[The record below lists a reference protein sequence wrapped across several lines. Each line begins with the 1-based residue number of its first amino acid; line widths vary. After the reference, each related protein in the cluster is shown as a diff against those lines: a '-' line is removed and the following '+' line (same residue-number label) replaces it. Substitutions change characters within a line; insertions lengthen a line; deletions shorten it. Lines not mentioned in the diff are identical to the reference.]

1 MKKLLLASFLSLS
14 TITAFADPLDATVKA
29 QAITALGYQNQEV
42 QLITNHW
49 ASVTNNTD
57 QMRVITVWYKI
68 CADNKGCNDEH
79 HYKVK
84 VNPHATWS
92 DGMQLR
98 MGEVYHNRG
107 RYNLTATTT
116 VTGEFGLNKTINNVN
131 YIEIN

>member
-1 MKKLLLASFLSLS
+1 MKKMLLASILALSV
-14 TITAFADPLDATVKA
+14 TTVFADPLDAIVQA
-29 QAITALGYQNQEV
+29 QAVTALGYANQDIL
-42 QLITNHW
+42 LITNHH
-49 ASVTNNTD
+49 ATVTNNTD
-57 QMRVITVWYKI
+57 DMHVITVWYKI

-92 DGMQLR
+92 DGMQLQ
-98 MGEVYHNRG
+98 MDEIYHNKG

-116 VTGEFGLNKTINNVN
+116 VTGEFGLNKTISDNN